1 MARPIYFTITGVG
14 VQIVPLDVYLTP
26 FQVSIECEV
35 VTAATYGVETTRD
48 NVQDPAVTPLWSNSD
63 VAALN
68 PGAVAT
74 QRGVQTTPV
83 TALRVNVTVGGGSLK
98 VRIVESGIR

>member
-1 MARPIYFTITGVG
+1 MRPIYFTLTNGQS
-14 VQIVPLDVYLTP
+14 QIVPLDIYLTP

-48 NVQDPAVTPLWSNSD
+48 NVQDPTVTPLWSNSD

-83 TALRVNVTVGGGSLK
+83 TALRVSMTAGAGSLK
-98 VRIVESGIR
+98 VRIVQSGIR